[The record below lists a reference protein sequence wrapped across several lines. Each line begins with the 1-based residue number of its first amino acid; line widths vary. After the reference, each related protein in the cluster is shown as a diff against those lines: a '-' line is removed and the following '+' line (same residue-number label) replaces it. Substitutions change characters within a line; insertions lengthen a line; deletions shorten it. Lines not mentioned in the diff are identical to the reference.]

1 MSLIVIAF
9 ILAVSALSPVVG
21 KDTRT
26 PELVDPRV
34 RSLIGR

>member
-1 MSLIVIAF
+1 MSLLVIAF
-9 ILAVSALSPVVG
+9 ILALSALAPVLG